1 MISPAQVG
9 QRLLLSLAAGAQL
22 GLVYSFLK
30 PLRSRQLRD
39 ILLLPALVYAWLWVG
54 FAVCRG
60 DLRLGYYA
68 PMAAGAWASA
78 RLGSRWL
85 GPVFGGFWGCLA
97 RLRGWLREF
106 FRALGIIFRKKAK
119 KYKKYLSI
127 PQKIEYNK
135 LKYYH
140 THPQPLRRKRH
151 GKSKQTQSKDP
162 PA

>member
-22 GLVYSFLK
+22 GLLYSFLR
-30 PLRSRQLRD
+30 PIRSRQLKD
-39 ILLLPALVYAWLWVG
+39 LLLLPALVYAWLWVG

-78 RLGSRWL
+78 KLASRWL
-85 GPVFGGFWGCLA
+85 GPFFGGFWGGAA
-97 RLRGWLREF
+97 RLRGWIGEF
-106 FRALGIIFRKKAK
+106 FLALGIIFRKKAK

-127 PQKIEYNK
+127 PKKIEYNK
-135 LKYYH
+135 LKNYRN
-140 THPQPLRRKRH
+140 HPQSPRRKRH
-151 GKSKQTQSKDP
+151 GKSKQTQSKDT